1 MFEAVKP
8 GDTVFVNDKVYVY
21 DDSGEGNP
29 VKGSP
34 REVDLTKT
42 DQFVDEDYWWQ
53 VQYNHRPNTYKIK
66 AVFTPPQAEPIKTI
80 FAMGAIDINARYLN
94 IDGTIQ
100 SGVDNITLNIAQDF
114 APSRSTNFTDALG
127 KTIKG
132 IDYGPAGF
140 ATVDGFFDA
149 NSGTI
154 VLDDIKPTAGVINL
168 TGTIISTGNGALKVA
183 SGYASININNQSRY
197 ALAAGL
203 IDASEN
209 RVGKITVTDS
219 TTLKREVYTFK
230 DGGYTQ
236 QQFQGTLVPPGI
248 PGGVSSI
255 RYDDRGLTGGRVADI
270 AGSLI
275 YQPEAGR

>member
-1 MFEAVKP
+1 VLNTVQTGRNNSYSFNVGAAGDYYVRVSAVRTYPATTPSNPATTPGYTYTASDGKKTIKP
-8 GDTVFVNDKVYVY
+8 GDTVLVKDAKNGDKVYVY
-21 DDSGEGNP
+21 DDNGKGNP
-29 VKGSP
+29 VGGKE
-34 REVDLTKT
+34 RELDLTKT
-42 DQFVDEDYWWQ
+42 DQYADKDYWWQ
-53 VQYNHRPNTYKIK
+53 VQYNHRPNTYKIT

-132 IDYGPAGF
+132 LDYGPAGF

-154 VLDDIKPTAGVINL
+154 VLDDIKPTAGIINL

-203 IDASEN
+203 IDAS
-209 RVGKITVTDS
+209 
-219 TTLKREVYTFK
+219 
-230 DGGYTQ
+230 
-236 QQFQGTLVPPGI
+236 
-248 PGGVSSI
+248 
-255 RYDDRGLTGGRVADI
+255 
-270 AGSLI
+270 
-275 YQPEAGR
+275 